1 MADYRDF
8 GGEGHYVSCIGPWA
22 CSCDEIRER
31 SQRDAPKPPT
41 PLTTP
46 PSCACG
52 YPDRHTNLPCSERRD
67 VDD

>member
-41 PLTTP
+41 PAP
-46 PSCACG
+46 EPS
-52 YPDRHTNLPCSERRD
+52 
-67 VDD
+67 